1 MGVSQPPRMSAH
13 SRSRVL
19 RPLRYDV
26 KVRNA
31 MGKRC
36 RQCGRELEGAPHRRY
51 CSDACR
57 MRGYRRRAKGL
68 RIDFPKVTRFGLVRA
83 VVAAEAVGSDRIQ
96 ASRLL
101 MDTARSLIA
110 ESRSQLIESRRR
122 MIPTLRALRPPG
134 DLSD

>member
-1 MGVSQPPRMSAH
+1 M
-13 SRSRVL
+13 L

-83 VVAAEAVGSDRIQ
+83 VVAAEAVGGDRIQ

-101 MDTARSLIA
+101 MDTARSLVA

-122 MIPTLRALRPPG
+122 MIPTLRALRTPG
-134 DLSD
+134 DLSN